1 MNRRQLLVG
10 VASVLLPSFARTANA
25 AEDLLKPYL
34 GPFRH
39 SGGDKD
45 LKARDRAIEGVVS
58 EMSFLVRKMA
68 RDRLTA
74 ANAIASLL
82 IFSRT
87 STELTIVMDDR
98 SFTGPLDGTK
108 TKVISSGDTEIDM
121 NYVLSKNSLTQ
132 NFERDGR
139 GRINTF
145 TLEGDKSLRMDVRVF
160 ADELPKDLVYKL
172 SYVRK

>member
-1 MNRRQLLVG
+1 LNRRQLLVG
-10 VASVLLPSFARTANA
+10 VAGVLLTSLPRSANA

-74 ANAIASLL
+74 ANAIAQAI

-87 STELTIVMDDR
+87 ATSLTIAMDAR
-98 SFTGPLDGTK
+98 VFTGPLDGSK
-108 TKVISSGDTEIDM
+108 TKVTSSGDTEIDM
-121 NYVLSKNSLTQ
+121 SYVLSKDSLTQ

-145 TLEGDKSLRMDVRVF
+145 TLDGDKSLRLDVRVF